1 MLAFTSF
8 FDYVTYLHE
17 KFSQTS
23 AWKDQ
28 QTSALTTIIADAFA
42 DMAAGNDYSITFAA
56 RENFIQLAKRESS
69 IYAGARFLGVPITR
83 KGAAATKATLLNSS
97 MNNISLSDYS
107 PFTVSSKPAY
117 TKKGIVIPAGSKVD
131 LELFLGEVVTDTL
144 PLSNVGDFYTVLLN
158 APNFVVGF
166 IEVWTQD
173 ALGNKVL
180 YSEFDGGLFEAGTSE
195 NIYTVATLP
204 DGDVQIQFGSNLFGR
219 VPDKGHT
226 LFVRYS
232 KNNGAID
239 NMSTSGV
246 NVDSVLHSALRGKTT
261 EGIAGGSDLKP
272 IDYYQNAAPILGAG
286 KRKAL
291 IRLDQWEAAI
301 RLYAGVADC
310 AVLGQREVAPNDKAW
325 MGTIRLC
332 VLPESGLSW
341 GGVNP
346 NPTSAKWEEFLVW
359 LAQYRSP
366 LEIQKWNP
374 SRLLIDV
381 TVDIKVTKSTDIAA
395 LESEIRKA
403 IADLFKRKR
412 GVLGRRLALDDISQ
426 AINFKDGI
434 KREGIDY
441 INILEPNRDII
452 PSSRL
457 EFVDLRNLRISL
469 NYSERA

>member
-1 MLAFTSF
+1 
-8 FDYVTYLHE
+8 
-17 KFSQTS
+17 
-23 AWKDQ
+23 
-28 QTSALTTIIADAFA
+28 
-42 DMAAGNDYSITFAA
+42 
-56 RENFIQLAKRESS
+56 
-69 IYAGARFLGVPITR
+69 
-83 KGAAATKATLLNSS
+83 
-97 MNNISLSDYS
+97 
-107 PFTVSSKPAY
+107 
-117 TKKGIVIPAGSKVD
+117 
-131 LELFLGEVVTDTL
+131 
-144 PLSNVGDFYTVLLN
+144 
-158 APNFVVGF
+158 
-166 IEVWTQD
+166 
-173 ALGNKVL
+173 
-180 YSEFDGGLFEAGTSE
+180 
-195 NIYTVATLP
+195 
-204 DGDVQIQFGSNLFGR
+204 LFGR

-239 NMSTSGV
+239 NVSTAGL
-246 NVDSVLHSALRGKTT
+246 NVDSVLHSALRGKTI
-261 EGIAGGSDLKP
+261 EGISGGSDLKP

-286 KRKAL
+286 KRKQL

-301 RLYAGVADC
+301 RLYPGVADC

-346 NPTSAKWEEFLVW
+346 NPTSAKWSEFLTW
-359 LAQYRSP
+359 IAQYRSP
-366 LEIQKWNP
+366 LEIQTWNA

-381 TVDIKVTKSTDIAA
+381 TLDIKVTKSTDIAA

-403 IADLFKRKR
+403 IAELFRRKR

-426 AINFKDGI
+426 AINFKDGV

-452 PSSRL
+452 PNSRL
-457 EFVDLRNLRISL
+457 EFVDLRNLRLSL